1 VVADACEGVDVEP
14 WHIEDRSLRKESG
27 GPTLEAGQELI
38 TEDFRVKRAIRGA
51 FEGATVPDSGRSDG
65 GGLRDNGWAIYGG
78 PGISLSGTLH
88 SIWAPVTSFQAFRL
102 PSCALA

>member
-65 GGLRDNGWAIYGG
+65 GGPSRQRLGHIRRAWHQ
-78 PGISLSGTLH
+78 LEWH
-88 SIWAPVTSFQAFRL
+88 TSFNL
-102 PSCALA
+102 GTSN